1 MTGLGQVTQGLAA
14 AGGQLADA
22 ADEHHD
28 ALVTIGAHHS
38 HDRPLDAARRRA
50 VRAQEAAAGDGAP

>member
-22 ADEHHD
+22 ADAHHD
-28 ALVTIGAHHS
+28 VLVTIGAHHS

-50 VRAQEAAAGDGAP
+50 VRAQEATAGDGTP